1 MKESINLLDEKMKIL
16 ENLESELESGIKR
29 NARDKT
35 DYLLQMRALQLN
47 TEKAIA
53 SFKEQLS
60 DH

>member
-35 DYLLQMRALQLN
+35 DYLLQMRAL
-47 TEKAIA
+47 
-53 SFKEQLS
+53 
-60 DH
+60 